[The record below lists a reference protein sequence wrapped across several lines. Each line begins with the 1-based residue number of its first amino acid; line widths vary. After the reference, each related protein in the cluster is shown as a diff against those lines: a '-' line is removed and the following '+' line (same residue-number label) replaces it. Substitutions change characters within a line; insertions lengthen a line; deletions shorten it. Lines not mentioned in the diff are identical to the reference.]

1 MHCLICH
8 YTSVILSTTIVHCV
22 SAHCKLAIICKDND
36 DVQNCTCYDTFLVR
50 RNLPTLIMRELT
62 TNVYSG
68 LSHNLKPFRTFLLLL
83 GARQK
88 KSIKEDI
95 ICFWLGYKY
104 LLRPRSSQSTKYKYL
119 YLKCNFP
126 ILPPATKLWMV
137 LGCQHAIQDLQPSR
151 LESYRIM

>member
-83 GARQK
+83 GARQNK
-88 KSIKEDI
+88 INQRRHHLFLTGI
-95 ICFWLGYKY
+95 LGYKY
-104 LLRPRSSQSTKYKYL
+104 LLRPRSSQSTINIYIWNVIFQFYHQPPSFGWSWVANMLFK
-119 YLKCNFP
+119 
-126 ILPPATKLWMV
+126 ILFNNL
-137 LGCQHAIQDLQPSR
+137 C
-151 LESYRIM
+151 